1 MRFGWGWRGGCRF
14 DDVGLHICIT
24 GAMLEVCMWMNG
36 IEDYLVP
43 QRRHVS
49 YSKVIII
56 MN

>member
-1 MRFGWGWRGGCRF
+1 
-14 DDVGLHICIT
+14 
-24 GAMLEVCMWMNG
+24 MLEVCMWMNG